1 MLIRGR
7 VEKQGKNFIIHNP
20 SAPNFDDYIS
30 DLAVMFE
37 MYPTEGKQQF
47 HDVRVALGLIEDL
60 EQAADR
66 LPKIPRDKEF
76 KNDEKQDQGMPE
88 KMPEESNRIE

>member
-1 MLIRGR
+1 MLAKFTGL
-7 VEKQGKNFIIHNP
+7 KSP
-20 SAPNFDDYIS
+20 TFDDYIEELS
-30 DLAVMFE
+30 IMFE
-37 MYPTEGKQQF
+37 MYPTEDKQQL

-60 EQAADR
+60 EQAADW

-88 KMPEESNRIE
+88 SCRNESNRIE